1 MASETKPR
9 QNEQSNKQKTAAGK
23 ERPFGELRCMLAE
36 LVGTFALTFV
46 AAGGAVIAAVTNGA
60 VSEAA
65 RFVAP
70 GLLVMAMTYSF
81 GKLSG
86 AHFNPVV
93 TLAFASRGD
102 FQWRRVPGYW
112 VAQFVGA
119 ILAALLLLA
128 LFGPV
133 KHLGAPDPHYG
144 ILTSLVFE
152 VILTFFL
159 ITVILG
165 TATNH
170 SLVGP
175 TAALAVGGTIAL
187 AGLFAGPISGAAMNP
202 ALALGPY
209 VVSVQFS
216 NAWIYVVG
224 PVLGGLLAVGTAWLL
239 HGETTQDEVETA
251 EGE

>member
-1 MASETKPR
+1 MVSETKPR
-9 QNEQSNKQKTAAGK
+9 HSKQGKKQKAADGK
-23 ERPFGELRCMLAE
+23 ERPYDGLRCMLAE

-46 AAGGAVIAAVTNGA
+46 AAGGAVIATVTHGA
-60 VSEAA
+60 VSDAA
-65 RFVAP
+65 RYVAP
-70 GLLVMAMTYSF
+70 GLLIMAMTYAF
-81 GKLSG
+81 GNLSG

-102 FQWRRVPGYW
+102 FQWRRVPVYW
-112 VAQFVGA
+112 LAQFIGA

-133 KHLGAPDPHYG
+133 RHLGAPEPHDG
-144 ILTSLVFE
+144 LLTSLVLE

-159 ITVILG
+159 ITVILA

-175 TAALAVGGTIAL
+175 TAAIAVGGTIAL

-202 ALALGPY
+202 ALSLGPY
-209 VVSVQFS
+209 FVSGQLG

-224 PVLGGLLAVGTAWLL
+224 PVVGGLVAVGVAWLL
-239 HGETTQDEVETA
+239 HGETTRDEVETA
-251 EGE
+251 EGK

>member
-1 MASETKPR
+1 MVSETKP
-9 QNEQSNKQKTAAGK
+9 QQSEESSKQKAADSK
-23 ERPFGELRCMLAE
+23 KRPFDLPRCMLAE

-46 AAGGAVIAAVTNGA
+46 ASGGAVIATVTHGA
-60 VSEAA
+60 VSDAA

-70 GLLVMAMTYSF
+70 GLLIMAMTYAF
-81 GKLSG
+81 GNLSG

-93 TLAFASRGD
+93 TLAFAVRGD
-102 FQWRRVPGYW
+102 FRWSRVPLYW
-112 VAQFVGA
+112 LAQFIGS

-128 LFGPV
+128 FFGLV
-133 KHLGAPDPHYG
+133 KHLGAPEPHYG

-152 VILTFFL
+152 MVLTFFL
-159 ITVILG
+159 ITVILA

-202 ALALGPY
+202 ALSLGPY
-209 VVSVQFS
+209 IVSGQLS

-224 PVLGGLLAVGTAWLL
+224 PVVGGLVAVGIAWLL
-239 HGETTQDEVETA
+239 HGGTTQDEVETA
-251 EGE
+251 EGK

>member
-1 MASETKPR
+1 MASKTKSR
-9 QNEQSNKQKTAAGK
+9 QSEQSNKQKAADGK
-23 ERPFGELRCMLAE
+23 KRPFDGLRCMLAE

-46 AAGGAVIAAVTNGA
+46 GAGGVVIATVTNGA
-60 VSEAA
+60 VSDAA

-70 GLLVMAMTYSF
+70 GLLIMAMTYSF
-81 GKLSG
+81 GNLSG

-102 FQWRRVPGYW
+102 FRWSRVPGYW
-112 VAQFVGA
+112 LAQFVGA

-144 ILTSLVFE
+144 ILTSLVLE

-159 ITVILG
+159 ITVILA

-187 AGLFAGPISGAAMNP
+187 DGLFAGPISGAAMNP

-209 VVSVQFS
+209 FVSGQLS

-224 PVLGGLLAVGTAWLL
+224 PVAGGLIAVGIAWLL
-239 HGETTQDEVETA
+239 HGGTTQDEVETA
-251 EGE
+251 EGK